1 MEKILIS
8 DEAYNEF
15 KAFLEENNIN
25 NFSIRINLAG
35 YGCSGPA
42 FNISVE
48 DPTEE
53 DDVVKVKD
61 MTFIFEKKLTEEFGG
76 FQFLSTEENNGRGL
90 SVKPIIAPET
100 SGCGSCG
107 GGCH

>member
-8 DEAYNEF
+8 HEAYNEF

-53 DDVVKVKD
+53 DDVVK
-61 MTFIFEKKLTEEFGG
+61 EK
-76 FQFLSTEENNGRGL
+76 
-90 SVKPIIAPET
+90 I
-100 SGCGSCG
+100 
-107 GGCH
+107 